1 MSTPYGGKEG
11 TEFETGKCRKAR
23 LQNSRERIALQS
35 LCRCTNLIWT
45 VSGIRGFHAFW
56 IRPATPDSFPFASPL
71 MTLAGEQ
78 RPVTRCNCSRL
89 TWKSRG
95 VKRKKKNDE
104 SIEAILFFFVHRMQ
118 NPRISSFVT
127 PFLPISVFGFRVGN
141 ILSQPFQA
149 IPQTGGRYSY
159 SSWSLHCRIYIPFH
173 RTNSMELEEI
183 P

>member
-35 LCRCTNLIWT
+35 LCRMHEFDLNREWDPR
-45 VSGIRGFHAFW
+45 VSRFLN
-56 IRPATPDSFPFASPL
+56 PATPNSFPFASPL

-78 RPVTRCNCSRL
+78 LPVTRCNCSRL

-95 VKRKKKNDE
+95 VKRKKRNDE

-173 RTNSMELEEI
+173 RINSMELEEI